1 MVVGKEQEKHAVMA
15 AASADM
21 ALTEKEEAEF
31 RVQKAR
37 LFKATIAVN
46 VVYGVIALGLL
57 LAIFFSE
64 GARDVFV
71 SRFAPFTITF
81 LVGML
86 LVIIWLII
94 VVRTFKPHKNAT
106 VKYDPY
112 GCPDYFELE
121 RTPEAV
127 LKKFDESIRA
137 DMTYRCKPR
146 VGVFGDS
153 LGTEA
158 APIIPTAGEWVAT
171 KPLFDNVI
179 KPVNTTTGIAEPDK
193 MSCTTIYPGLL
204 NRRDI
209 MDNKEQPNKY
219 RCHYI
224 AANGCNNLSWTSVC
238 PYPAT

>member
-1 MVVGKEQEKHAVMA
+1 MA

-46 VVYGVIALGLL
+46 VVYGVIALGIL

-64 GARDVFV
+64 GARDLFV
-71 SRFAPFTITF
+71 SRLAPFTITF

-94 VVRTFKPHKNAT
+94 VVRTFKPSKNAT
-106 VKYDPY
+106 LKYDPY
-112 GCPDYFELE
+112 SCPDYFELE
-121 RTPEAV
+121 RTPEDV

-146 VGVFGDS
+146 DGVFGNS

-158 APIIPTAGEWVAT
+158 APLIPTTGSAWATSGDTT
-171 KPLFDNVI
+171 KPNLFDNVVN
-179 KPVNTTTGIAEPDK
+179 PVNTTTGIAQSDK
-193 MSCTTIYPGLL
+193 MSCMTIYPGLL
-204 NRRDI
+204 NRKDI

-219 RCHYI
+219 RCQYI
-224 AANGCNNLSWTSVC
+224 ATAGCKDLNWTSVC
-238 PYPAT
+238 PYPA